1 MPPRGIGPRQK
12 LGLFQG
18 MRQELALQ
26 PKMLQ
31 SIEVLQI
38 PTADLEAW
46 LARQAEENEALVI
59 VPPYRSDAAARGA
72 TDAHDELM
80 QASPARAASLLDE
93 LERQLDGRD
102 LAPELRV
109 WVLHLCASLDPRGFL
124 SASDDELTARAID
137 LELPLA
143 GTPGGAALLA
153 AAIATLQDLE
163 PRGVGA
169 RSAVEALLLQL
180 DQHDPD
186 YGLLCRLL
194 EDFLAELARGE
205 LDVVAEALGL
215 SPADIERLLGT
226 LRELELRPAAGFDVA
241 VGAIVPDLVV
251 LAGPEG
257 FQLDLVRGHLP
268 EVHIDQDI
276 AALAKAKQ
284 TPAPDRRYLR
294 QKLEKARWVQEAVHE
309 RGETLLRVATAVF
322 ERQRGFLAIGP
333 RALEPL
339 RMGEVA
345 EALGVATS
353 TVSRAV
359 SGKYVQTPH
368 GVQPLRAFFQ
378 SSASEDGAAPA
389 RDAVRDRVRELVAA
403 EDPAVP
409 LSDDTL
415 VSLLVSEGVTVAR
428 RTVAKYRKEL
438 GLASSYERRR

>member
-1 MPPRGIGPRQK
+1 
-12 LGLFQG
+12 

-26 PKMLQ
+26 PRMLQ
-31 SIEVLQI
+31 SIEVLQL

-46 LARQAEENEALVI
+46 LARQAEENEALVV
-59 VPPYRSDAAARGA
+59 VPPYRSDAAALGA
-72 TDAHDELM
+72 TAAHDELL
-80 QASPARAASLLDE
+80 QASPARGASLLDE
-93 LERQLDGRD
+93 LERQVDALG
-102 LAPELRV
+102 LQAELRA
-109 WVLHLCASLDPRGFL
+109 WVLHLVACLDGLGFL
-124 SASDDELTARAID
+124 CATDAELEARALD

-143 GTPGGAALLA
+143 GTPGGAALFA
-153 AAIATLQDLE
+153 AAIAKLQGLE

-169 RSAVEALLLQL
+169 RNAVEALLLQL
-180 DQHDPD
+180 EPQDPD
-186 YGLLCRLL
+186 YSLLCRLL

-205 LDVVAEALGL
+205 IDVVAEALGL
-215 SPADIERLLGT
+215 SAADVLRLLDC
-226 LRELELRPAAGFDVA
+226 LRELELRPAAAFDVIE
-241 VGAIVPDLVV
+241 GAIVPDLVV
-251 LAGPEG
+251 LAGPDG

-268 EVHIDQDI
+268 EVHIDPDI
-276 AALAKAKQ
+276 AALAKAKGTEVQ
-284 TPAPDRRYLR
+284 DRRYLR
-294 QKLEKARWVQEAVHE
+294 QKLEKARWVQAALHE

-322 ERQRGFLAIGP
+322 ERQRGFLAIGA

-345 EALGVATS
+345 AALGVATS

-359 SGKYVQTPH
+359 AGKYVQTPH

-403 EDPAVP
+403 EDSAAP
-409 LSDDTL
+409 LSDDSL
-415 VSLLVSEGVTVAR
+415 VERLASEGITIAR

>member
-12 LGLFQG
+12 LGLFQS
-18 MRQELALQ
+18 MRQELSLQ

-31 SIEVLQI
+31 SIEVLQL

-72 TDAHDELM
+72 TDAHDELL

-93 LERQLDGRD
+93 LERQLAGRE
-102 LAPELRV
+102 LAPELCA
-109 WVLHLCASLDPRGFL
+109 WVLYLVASLDARGFL
-124 SASDDELTARAID
+124 SASDEELTTRAVD

-194 EDFLAELARGE
+194 EDFLGELARGE
-205 LDVVAEALGL
+205 LGVVAEALGL
-215 SPADIERLLGT
+215 APADIERLLGT
-226 LRELELRPAAGFDVA
+226 LRELELRPAAGFDVV

-268 EVHIDQDI
+268 EVHIDRDV
-276 AALAKAKQ
+276 AALAKDKA
-284 TPAPDRRYLR
+284 TLAPDRRYLR
-294 QKLEKARWVQEAVHE
+294 QKLERARWVQAAVHE

-339 RMGEVA
+339 RMGDVA
-345 EALGVATS
+345 ETLGVATS
-353 TVSRAV
+353 TISRAV
-359 SGKYVQTPH
+359 AGKYVQTPH

-403 EDPAVP
+403 EDPVAP
-409 LSDDTL
+409 LSDDAL
-415 VSLLVSEGVTVAR
+415 VERLVAEGITIAR

-438 GLASSYERRR
+438 GLASSYERRK